1 MIIVDANIIV
11 HALINSPYS
20 DKARQIFEADISIA
34 APDILAGEVAN
45 VLGKLTRTKLITK
58 DQAELFFDTLHNMP
72 LNILDS
78 NLIIGKAFSLSL
90 DYAHGYFD
98 CIYLEVARMH
108 SLPLLTL
115 DEKLIKKFSKRGP
128 TLIHLNDW
136 KP

>member
-20 DKARQIFEADISIA
+20 EKARQIFEADISIA

-45 VLGKLTRTKLITK
+45 VLGKLVRTKLITK
-58 DQAELFFDTLHNMP
+58 DQAELFFDTLNNMP
-72 LNILDS
+72 LNNLDS
-78 NLIIGKAFSLSL
+78 GSITNKAFTLSL
-90 DYAHGYFD
+90 EYAHGYFD

>member
-1 MIIVDANIIV
+1 MVIVDANIIV
-11 HALINSPYS
+11 HSLINSPYS
-20 DKARQIFEADISIA
+20 EKARQIFKAETSIA

-45 VLGKLTRTKLITK
+45 VLGKLVRTKLITK

-72 LNILDS
+72 LHILDS
-78 NLIIGKAFSLSL
+78 GSITNKAFTLSL
-90 DYAHGYFD
+90 EYAHGYFD

-115 DEKLIKKFSKRGP
+115 DEKLIKKFSKLG
-128 TLIHLNDW
+128 TILIHLNDW

>member
-1 MIIVDANIIV
+1 MVIVDANIIV
-11 HALINSPYS
+11 HSLINSAYS
-20 DKARQIFEADISIA
+20 DKARQIFKTDIGIA

-45 VLGKLTRTKLITK
+45 VLGKLVRTKLITK
-58 DQAELFFDTLHNMP
+58 DQAGLFFDTLHNMP
-72 LNILDS
+72 LHILDS
-78 NLIIGKAFSLSL
+78 DSITNKAFTLSL

-98 CIYLEVARMH
+98 CIYLEVARLH

-115 DEKLIKKFSKRGP
+115 DEKMIKKFSTLGT